1 MTTQTIENPSEK
13 KASTENHRGNIP
25 SQAVLAKNLKNS
37 LQGVLE
43 KDKLEATE
51 SAFLSTQ
58 TAYPANGSVAS
69 FIFYFVFQ
77 VTVKSGK
84 QFNGKGG
91 GISTPGG
98 GALFGDVYTD
108 DIERLYR
115 DTVSFQFNCTPV
127 YTNLNFFDKHSN
139 FLGSFQ
145 SGSVSTVTGTGGG
158 NGSWS

>member
-1 MTTQTIENPSEK
+1 MTTQTIDL
-13 KASTENHRGNIP
+13 STETQTENLRGNIP
-25 SQAVLAKNLKNS
+25 GKAILAQNLKNS
-37 LQGVLE
+37 LHSVLDN
-43 KDKLEATE
+43 DKLVAAEA
-51 SAFLSTQ
+51 ALLSTQ

-98 GALFGDVYTD
+98 GALFGDVYSD
-108 DIERLYR
+108 DINRLYR

-158 NGSWS
+158 SGNWS